1 MDLALCLLH
10 NRRLGITASSDH
22 GSTHYSYTMVYTD
35 RPSRQGILDAIRR
48 RHTYGATDNI
58 LLDVRMGDHFMGDE
72 FRTTVPLPIK
82 VRARGTVDIAK
93 VSIIRGDQILYVHTP
108 NTQEVE
114 FEYLDESARRG
125 MGTQYYYVRVEQS
138 DGNVAWASPF
148 WVNY

>member
-1 MDLALCLLH
+1 MHLLGVSALQGPLQTSFTAAAVAGV
-10 NRRLGITASSDH
+10 RLMAVDDRHPQPSDAPQRL
-22 GSTHYSYTMVYTD
+22 V
-35 RPSRQGILDAIRR
+35 
-48 RHTYGATDNI
+48 
-58 LLDVRMGDHFMGDE
+58 
-72 FRTTVPLPIK
+72 
-82 VRARGTVDIAK
+82 TVDIAK

-125 MGTQYYYVRVEQS
+125 MGTQYYYVRLEQS